1 MDDPETVSVKPDDVR
16 ICTAN
21 TITAEALQAYILG
34 LEYPE
39 R

>member
-1 MDDPETVSVKPDDVR
+1 VSVKPDDVR